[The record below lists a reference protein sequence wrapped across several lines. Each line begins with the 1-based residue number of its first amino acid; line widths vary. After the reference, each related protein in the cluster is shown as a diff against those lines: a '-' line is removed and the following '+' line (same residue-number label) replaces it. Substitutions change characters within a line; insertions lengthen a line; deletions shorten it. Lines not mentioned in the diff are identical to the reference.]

1 MIYAYDAK
9 KEIHGRKKKQKI
21 DELYKKC
28 YSLYFTISHWNNS
41 LEISEDDQNRL
52 YDYIGP
58 KIKKNN
64 LDDLEKDLNNW
75 KKKIKKLE
83 SKLKSNININKIDK
97 GFFDIFSLIK
107 NIIKSQ
113 EEILKQKKL
122 IINNENNIETISNN
136 FSLSDLASQLQYSNN
151 LMGIKKNDYT
161 TIANKSNIDY
171 KKVNITISEIMEQVT
186 NELNSQYLTIEETNI
201 NNSCKQNISNSLN
214 NHTKNNHI
222 SFSNN
227 NFNKNDINNND
238 NDIYNDINID
248 NYNLISFNNEEDSIM
263 DFEEK
268 LNNGLNPSNLILNIP
283 KEMSQQDL
291 VKNLQS
297 NLDINDCFIL
307 PQYNLDKLINST
319 IDLNSVDFDS
329 KNVYHKIFP
338 MVENDENKLA
348 SQKLIDELEP
358 QNINSI
364 ISNKSR
370 INKTIDLEKDTRYEF
385 LTPLQKLIILYGIFT
400 TGNNPHLIN
409 CILNSYYSTRCI
421 LYSSEEMKYICT
433 RILEEIGI
441 EYEPNFYN
449 MKEDIF
455 NNDKSNNFNLNNSQ
469 KVDIESACFI
479 SEYSDFEYNNTIK
492 KIFEIKDED
501 NKDAY
506 NQIYHNIKNKD
517 QYKLKSN
524 FNINN
529 KNMFIQNSNI
539 FTKLITKNPY
549 LNKSD
554 IKKNIISKLITY
566 LKDLCDKIK
575 QFQTNNKS
583 EFNYFTGE
591 IVLNNTRQKNDL
603 NYKEIIENKNKKLN
617 KTDVLNLLKENKS
630 RFGTYSIKKIKEK
643 CLKKEEI
650 NKEED
655 IKTKMLSIINS
666 YHEYNI
672 KNNWESMTKVWYQN
686 NQRFN
691 PVLKKDF
698 LIKTNNIDNIK
709 IDLNKTI
716 NKTNNIFSHVQSLKT
731 NQ

>member
-1 MIYAYDAK
+1 MGWIYACDAK
-9 KEIHGRKKKQKI
+9 KEIHKRKKMQKI
-21 DELYKKC
+21 DEIYKKC
-28 YSLYFTISHWNNS
+28 YSLYFAISHWNNS
-41 LEISEDDQNRL
+41 NEILEDDKNRL
-52 YDYIGP
+52 YDYIEP
-58 KIKKNN
+58 KINRNK

-75 KKKIKKLE
+75 KKKINKLE
-83 SKLKSNININKIDK
+83 TKLKSNINTNTIDK
-97 GFFDIFSLIK
+97 GFFDIFALIK

-113 EEILKQKKL
+113 EERYNQKKL
-122 IINNENNIETISNN
+122 INNENDIEAIPNNI
-136 FSLSDLASQLQYSNN
+136 SLSDLASRLQYENYLIGMN
-151 LMGIKKNDYT
+151 KNDYT
-161 TIANKSNIDY
+161 KANKSNIDY
-171 KKVNITISEIMEQVT
+171 KKVNITISEIMEQVI
-186 NELNSQYLTIEETNI
+186 NEFKNQSLIIKETNI
-201 NNSCKQNISNSLN
+201 NNSYKQNINNSSN
-214 NHTKNNHI
+214 NHTKNNHK
-222 SFSNN
+222 SFNN
-227 NFNKNDINNND
+227 NNYNKNDINNN
-238 NDIYNDINID
+238 INDINIY
-248 NYNLISFNNEEDSIM
+248 NYNLNSFDNEEDSII
-263 DFEEK
+263 DFEKK

-283 KEMSQQDL
+283 EEMNQEDF

-297 NLDINDCFIL
+297 NLEINDCFIL

-319 IDLNSVDFDS
+319 VDLNSVAFDS

-348 SQKLIDELEP
+348 SKKLIDELEP
-358 QNINSI
+358 PNFSTI
-364 ISNKSR
+364 ISDKSK
-370 INKTIDLEKDTRYEF
+370 INKNIDLEKDTRYEF

-400 TGNNPHLIN
+400 TGNNPYLIN

-421 LYSSEEMKYICT
+421 LYNSEEMKYICS

-449 MKEDIF
+449 MKENIF
-455 NNDKSNNFNLNNSQ
+455 NNDKSNNFNLSNSH

-479 SEYSDFEYNNTIK
+479 SEYSDFEYNNTIR
-492 KIFEIKDED
+492 KILDIKDED

-517 QYKLKSN
+517 QYKLNSN

-583 EFNYFTGE
+583 GFNYFTGE
-591 IVLNNTRQKNDL
+591 IVHNNTKQKNDL

-617 KTDVLNLLKENKS
+617 KTDVLNLLKENKN
-630 RFGTYSIKKIKEK
+630 RFGTYSIKKIKAQN
-643 CLKKEEI
+643 LKKEEI

-655 IKTKMLSIINS
+655 IKNEMLCIINS
-666 YHEYNI
+666 YHDYNI
-672 KNNWESMTKVWYQN
+672 KNNWESMNKVWYQN

-691 PVLKKDF
+691 PILKKDC

-709 IDLNKTI
+709 SDLNKTI